1 MDAFEIMKARHSV
14 RSYNERK
21 MDPQVVKE
29 LQELIEEC
37 NKKGDLH
44 LQLCLEDSAAF
55 DGFMAHYGK
64 FSNVNNYIAVVG
76 KKTKDLEEKAGYYGE
91 KVVLKARELNMG
103 TCWVAGT
110 YSKGKCKAIIDK
122 GEKLLA
128 VITIGYFDKDG
139 VPHKTKSV
147 EELSKVLGNVPD
159 WFKKGMEAAQLA
171 PTAINQQKFYFTLE
185 GNKVKAKAGLGFLT
199 KLDLGIVKYHF
210 ELGAGKENFTWA
222 QEI

>member
-1 MDAFEIMKARHSV
+1 MDAFEVMKARHSV

-21 MDPQVVKE
+21 MEPQVIKE

-76 KKTKDLEEKAGYYGE
+76 KKTKDLEEKAGYFGE
-91 KVVLKARELNMG
+91 KVVLKARELNLG

-110 YSKGKCKAIIDK
+110 YSKGKCKAIVDK

-147 EELSKVLGNVPD
+147 EELSKVQGNVPD

-185 GNKVKAKAGLGFLT
+185 GNKVTAKAGLGFLT

-210 ELGAGKENFTWA
+210 ELGAGKENFIWA
-222 QEI
+222 

>member
-21 MDPQVVKE
+21 MEPQVVKE
-29 LQELIEEC
+29 LQELIVEC

-91 KVVLKARELNMG
+91 KVVLKARELNLG

-110 YSKGKCKAIIDK
+110 YSKGKCKAIVDK

-147 EELSKVLGNVPD
+147 EELSKVLGNMPD

-210 ELGAGKENFTWA
+210 ELGAGKENFIWV
-222 QEI
+222 

>member
-1 MDAFEIMKARHSV
+1 MDAFEVMKARHSV

-21 MDPQVVKE
+21 MEPQVVKE

-37 NKKGDLH
+37 NKKGHLH

-91 KVVLKARELNMG
+91 KVVLKARELNLG

-110 YSKGKCKAIIDK
+110 YSKGNCKAIVNK

-128 VITIGYFDKDG
+128 VITIGYFHKDG

-147 EELSKVLGNVPD
+147 EELSKVQGNVPD

-185 GNKVKAKAGLGFLT
+185 GNKVTAKAGLGFLT

-222 QEI
+222 

>member
-91 KVVLKARELNMG
+91 KVVLKARELNLG

>member
-1 MDAFEIMKARHSV
+1 MDTFEVMKARHSV
-14 RSYNERK
+14 RSYNGRK
-21 MDPQVVKE
+21 MEPQVVKI

-37 NKKGDLH
+37 NKKGNLH

-64 FSNVNNYIAVVG
+64 FSNVNNYIAIVG
-76 KKTKDLEEKAGYYGE
+76 KKTKDFEEKAGYYGE
-91 KVVLKARELNMG
+91 KVVLKARELELG

-110 YSKGKCKAIIDK
+110 YSKGKCKAVVDK

-139 VPHKTKSV
+139 VPHKTKGI
-147 EELSKVLGNVPD
+147 EELSKVKGSVPD
-159 WFKKGMEAAQLA
+159 WFRKGMEAAQLA
-171 PTAINQQKFYFTLE
+171 PTAINQQKFTFTLD
-185 GNKVKAKAGLGFLT
+185 GNKVTAKAGLGFLT

-222 QEI
+222 

>member
-1 MDAFEIMKARHSV
+1 MDAFEVMKARHSV
-14 RSYNERK
+14 RNYNERK
-21 MDPQVVKE
+21 MEPQAVNE
-29 LQELIEEC
+29 LHELMEIC
-37 NKKGDLH
+37 NKAGNLH

-91 KVVLKARELNMG
+91 KIVLKARELDLG

-110 YSKGKCKAIIDK
+110 YSKGKCKAVVDK

-128 VITIGYFDKDG
+128 VIAIGYFDKDG

-147 EELSKVLGNVPD
+147 EELSKVQGNVPD

-171 PTAINQQKFYFTLE
+171 PTAINQQKFIFTMD
-185 GNKVKAKAGLGFLT
+185 GNKVAAKAGLGFLT

-222 QEI
+222 

>member
-21 MDPQVVKE
+21 MEPQVVKE
-29 LQELIEEC
+29 LQELIEKC

-91 KVVLKARELNMG
+91 KVVLKARELNLG

-110 YSKGKCKAIIDK
+110 YSKGKCKAIVDK

-139 VPHKTKSV
+139 IPHKTKSV
-147 EELSKVLGNVPD
+147 EELSKVQGNVPD

-185 GNKVKAKAGLGFLT
+185 GNKVTAKAGLGFLT

-222 QEI
+222 

>member
-21 MDPQVVKE
+21 MEPQVVKE

-91 KVVLKARELNMG
+91 KVVLKARELNLG

-110 YSKGKCKAIIDK
+110 YSKGKCKAIVDK

-139 VPHKTKSV
+139 IPHKTKSV
-147 EELSKVLGNVPD
+147 EELSKVQGNVPD

-185 GNKVKAKAGLGFLT
+185 GNKVTAKAGLGFLT

-222 QEI
+222 